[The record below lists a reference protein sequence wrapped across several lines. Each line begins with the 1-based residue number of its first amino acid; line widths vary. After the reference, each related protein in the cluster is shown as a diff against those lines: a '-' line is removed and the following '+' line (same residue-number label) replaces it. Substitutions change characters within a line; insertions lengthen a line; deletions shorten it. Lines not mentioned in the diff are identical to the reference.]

1 MLEAVADL
9 VRPELRFVRGRER
22 PPPDDTFE
30 TVVVL
35 GDEQARSIL
44 LGRVSHWDAWA
55 PLLAPRHLRCGAYWL
70 PEGSHEWDAG
80 MPTWVPHNTPD
91 PSIDAWR
98 PEDALLLP
106 LRDPDG
112 RLLGVMAVDEPLS
125 GRRPTDEE
133 LGVLMAVADHTGLV
147 MSLDPSLVLRT
158 SGQGST
164 GVSFAVKAAAARLA
178 HPDAPSRLRVDEPV
192 TSSALNPGRRAPRAA
207 RAVGRAPQAGAG
219 GRPVDR
225 GEPLPDPRELS
236 FAVALGSEA
245 SVIDHGRSWIRH
257 ELGARGRRGSRPA
270 GPRHLLR
277 RAGAGR
283 RRRARVPAARA
294 GDRLDRGR
302 DAGRRAHP
310 RRPVGRLARG
320 RLRAAAAGL

>member
-1 MLEAVADL
+1 LRRVVGVTRAAAERRGVQPVLEAVADL
-9 VRPELRFVRGRER
+9 VRTELRFATAVVNLRR
-22 PPPDDTFE
+22 PDDSFE

-91 PSIDAWR
+91 PSLDAWR

-147 MSLDPSLVLRT
+147 MSLDPSLV
-158 SGQGST
+158 SAGPGQGST
-164 GVSFAVKAAAARLA
+164 G
-178 HPDAPSRLRVDEPV
+178 
-192 TSSALNPGRRAPRAA
+192 
-207 RAVGRAPQAGAG
+207 
-219 GRPVDR
+219 
-225 GEPLPDPRELS
+225 
-236 FAVALGSEA
+236 
-245 SVIDHGRSWIRH
+245 
-257 ELGARGRRGSRPA
+257 
-270 GPRHLLR
+270 
-277 RAGAGR
+277 
-283 RRRARVPAARA
+283 RVPS
-294 GDRLDRGR
+294 L
-302 DAGRRAHP
+302 
-310 RRPVGRLARG
+310 
-320 RLRAAAAGL
+320 